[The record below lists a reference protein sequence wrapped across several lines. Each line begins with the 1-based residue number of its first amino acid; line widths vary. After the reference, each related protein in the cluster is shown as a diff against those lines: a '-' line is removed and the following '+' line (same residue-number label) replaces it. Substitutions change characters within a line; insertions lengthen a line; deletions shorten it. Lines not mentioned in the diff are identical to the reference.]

1 MAKKFYAVKNGKT
14 PGIFETWDE
23 CKKSVDGYSGA
34 VFKSFKTKDEALAF
48 LGIESSSNSG
58 IPIDVDSSIASDSSC
73 VDGCIASD
81 SSCATAYVDGSYN
94 IATKEFGYGVVMFH
108 NGEELHMSKSF
119 SDAEMASMRN
129 VAGEILGSMA
139 AVEKAI
145 ELGVKSVDIYFD
157 YMGIRAWA
165 LGEWKRN
172 KKGTIAYYDYMQS
185 VKDKI
190 AINFVKVKGHSG
202 VEGNEEADRLAKKA
216 VGIL

>member
-48 LGIESSSNSG
+48 LGIESSSNSE
-58 IPIDVDSSIASDSSC
+58 IPIDVDGSIASASSC

-108 NGEELHMSKSF
+108 NGEELHMS
-119 SDAEMASMRN
+119 
-129 VAGEILGSMA
+129 
-139 AVEKAI
+139 
-145 ELGVKSVDIYFD
+145 
-157 YMGIRAWA
+157 
-165 LGEWKRN
+165 
-172 KKGTIAYYDYMQS
+172 
-185 VKDKI
+185 
-190 AINFVKVKGHSG
+190 
-202 VEGNEEADRLAKKA
+202 
-216 VGIL
+216 

>member
-48 LGIESSSNSG
+48 LGIESSSNSE
-58 IPIDVDSSIASDSSC
+58 IPIDVDGSIASASSC

-129 VAGEILGSMA
+129 VAGEIFGSMA
-139 AVEKAI
+139 AMEYAVNHGI
-145 ELGVKSVDIYFD
+145 TNLSIYYD
-157 YMGIRAWA
+157 YMGISKWCT
-165 LGEWKRN
+165 GEWKTN
-172 KKGTIAYYDYMQS
+172 KEGTKAYKAYFDS
-185 VKDKI
+185 LKDKI
-190 AINFVKVKGHSG
+190 IIHFQKVKGHSG
-202 VEGNEEADRLAKKA
+202 DEYNDLADELAKS
-216 VGIL
+216 VIF

>member
-1 MAKKFYAVKNGKT
+1 MVKKFYAVKNGKT

-129 VAGEILGSMA
+129 VAGEIFGSMA
-139 AVEKAI
+139 AMEYAVNHGI
-145 ELGVKSVDIYFD
+145 TNLSIYYD
-157 YMGIRAWA
+157 YMGISKWCT
-165 LGEWKRN
+165 GEWKAN
-172 KKGTIAYYDYMQS
+172 
-185 VKDKI
+185 
-190 AINFVKVKGHSG
+190 
-202 VEGNEEADRLAKKA
+202 
-216 VGIL
+216 

>member
-129 VAGEILGSMA
+129 VAGEIFGSMA
-139 AVEKAI
+139 AMEYAVNHGI
-145 ELGVKSVDIYFD
+145 TNLSIYYD
-157 YMGIRAWA
+157 YMGIEMWA
-165 LGEWKRN
+165 KGLWKRN
-172 KKGTIAYYDYMQS
+172 KKGTIAYYDYVQS
-185 VKDKI
+185 VKNQI
-190 AINFVKVKGHSG
+190 TLHFIKVKGHSG
-202 VEGNEEADRLAKKA
+202 VAGNEEADRLAKQA
-216 VGIL
+216 VGIV